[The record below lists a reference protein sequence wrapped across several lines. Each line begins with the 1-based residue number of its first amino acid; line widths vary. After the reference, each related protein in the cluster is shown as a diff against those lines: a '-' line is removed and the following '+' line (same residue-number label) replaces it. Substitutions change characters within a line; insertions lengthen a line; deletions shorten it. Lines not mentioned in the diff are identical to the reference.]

1 MNWTS
6 FWAVVL
12 KLTIGSSF
20 YVFTR
25 MIMKFCG
32 ESMYGIDYLDAAD
45 KYTNK
50 YCPIGE
56 TAFGKGVFV
65 MTVGWTAMSPAL
77 IYFYLFRRDKAT
89 PLSYSRKAVGLV
101 AIPSALDMVSTVM
114 SVFGSPWIS
123 LSLAFI
129 FKGARVVFSALLTV
143 VLLKRRLYAFH
154 WTGVVL
160 CIAGLIVAASSQLFT
175 EPSSFVGVLLVLGSE
190 MFKGMRIVVEE
201 RFMKMNKIDPCFLVG
216 IEGLYGSLVFSVTLL
231 IVWLAIGGSDGGSFE
246 NLQDTIFRISNS
258 PGLIA
263 LFCVYPFVTLVT
275 SVVSA
280 VVTKNLSAV
289 HNGLISVLRV
299 GILWFIELILFY
311 TLAGNPF
318 GKQLGE
324 PWTKY
329 SPLKLVGFLIVLFST
344 LLYDEDIRI
353 PQIFKYDHQHKA
365 VEDPNTETPVE
376 AK

>member
-1 MNWTS
+1 MNWVTC
-6 FWAVVL
+6 WAVIL

-32 ESMYGIDYLDAAD
+32 EPSYGIDFIGAAD

-77 IYFYLFRRDKAT
+77 IYFYMVRKRHSDAK
-89 PLSYSRKAVGLV
+89 SYSSKAVALV
-101 AIPSALDMVSTVM
+101 AVPSALDMISTVM

-143 VLLKRRLYAFH
+143 LLLKRRLYAYH

-160 CIAGLIVAASSQLFT
+160 CIAGLIVAASSQLFS
-175 EPSSFVGVLLVLGSE
+175 EPSTFVGVLLVLGSE

-201 RFMKMNKIDPCFLVG
+201 RFMKTNKLDPCFLVG
-216 IEGLYGSLVFSVTLL
+216 IEGLYGSLVFTVTLL
-231 IVWLAIGGSDGGSFE
+231 VVWLAIGGSDGGSFE

-258 PGLIA
+258 AGLIA
-263 LFCVYPFVTLVT
+263 LFCVYPIITCIT

-299 GILWFIELILFY
+299 GILWVIELILFY

-324 PWTKY
+324 PWTRY
-329 SPLKLVGFLIVLFST
+329 SILKLVGFLIVLFST
-344 LLYDEDIRI
+344 LLYDEDIRL
-353 PQIFKYDHQHKA
+353 PQIFKYDHQQKA
-365 VEDPNTETPVE
+365 VEHLEPNTIE